1 MISYGYHRYPGRLFV
16 VEGTDGSGK
25 STQLALLYQWLKAE
39 GYPVFFSEWNS
50 SPLVKDTTRRAK
62 KRRLFTP
69 TTFSLLHATDFA
81 DRTER
86 DIIPPLK
93 AGAIVLADRYIYT
106 AFARDVARGC
116 DRAWV
121 REIYKF
127 AVKPTVGFFFRAP
140 LDVAIDRIAA
150 SRPSLKYYEA
160 GMDMD
165 WADDE
170 EESFKVFQGKI
181 LDEYDHMVS
190 EFGLTQID
198 ATQSIRTQQRQMRE
212 IVSRHLK
219 EKLKEKV
226 VLTGAPRFPAS
237 KSSLTAA
244 SSSSLRELTASGA
257 RHTSRCCA
265 PRWNRRAMLC
275 SIRA

>member
-1 MISYGYHRYPGRLFV
+1 MTMTAYGQHRFPGKLFV

-39 GYPVFFSEWNS
+39 GHHVFFSEWNS

-62 KRRLFTP
+62 KKHLFTP

-121 REIYKF
+121 REVYRF
-127 AVKPTVGFFFRAP
+127 AVRPTVAFFFRAP
-140 LDVAIDRIAA
+140 LDVAIDRIV
-150 SRPSLKYYEA
+150 SGRPQLKHYEA
-160 GMDMD
+160 GLDMQ
-165 WADDE
+165 WTDDP
-170 EESFKVFQGKI
+170 EESFTIFQGKI
-181 LDEYDHMVS
+181 LEEYDRMVA
-190 EFGLTQID
+190 EFGLTVID
-198 ATQSIRTQQRQMRE
+198 ATRKIERQQREMRK
-212 IVSRHLK
+212 IVMRHLNG
-219 EKLKEKV
+219 EAEE
-226 VLTGAPRFPAS
+226 
-237 KSSLTAA
+237 AA
-244 SSSSLRELTASGA
+244 
-257 RHTSRCCA
+257 
-265 PRWNRRAMLC
+265 
-275 SIRA
+275 

>member
-1 MISYGYHRYPGRLFV
+1 MISYGEHRFPGKLFV

-25 STQLALLYQWLKAE
+25 STQLALLHQWLIAE
-39 GYPVFFSEWNS
+39 GYPVVFSEWNS

-69 TTFSLLHATDFA
+69 TTFSLIHATDFA

-86 DIIPPLK
+86 DIIVPLK

-121 REIYKF
+121 RELYRF

-140 LDVAIDRIAA
+140 LNIAIDRIV
-150 SRPSLKYYEA
+150 SGRPQLKYYES

-165 WADDE
+165 WSDDP
-170 EESFKVFQGKI
+170 EESFTIFQGKI
-181 LDEYDHMVS
+181 LEEYDQMVE
-190 EFGLTQID
+190 EFGLTVID
-198 ATQSIRTQQRQMRE
+198 ATRSIEKQQK
-212 IVSRHLK
+212 IVRSIVTRYLNGGG
-219 EKLKEKV
+219 V
-226 VLTGAPRFPAS
+226 VG
-237 KSSLTAA
+237 K
-244 SSSSLRELTASGA
+244 
-257 RHTSRCCA
+257 
-265 PRWNRRAMLC
+265 
-275 SIRA
+275 

>member
-1 MISYGYHRYPGRLFV
+1 MTQSSRMISYGYHRYPGRLFV

-25 STQLALLYQWLKAE
+25 STQLALLYQWLKSE
-39 GYPVFFSEWNS
+39 GYSVFFSEWNS

-121 REIYKF
+121 RELYKF
-127 AVKPTVGFFFRAP
+127 AVKPTAAFFFRAP
-140 LDVAIDRIAA
+140 LEVAIDRIASA
-150 SRPSLKYYEA
+150 RPQLKYYEA
-160 GMDMD
+160 GMDMG

-170 EESFKVFQGKI
+170 EDSFKIFQGRI
-181 LDEYDHMVS
+181 LDEYDRMTN
-190 EFGLTQID
+190 EFGLTLID
-198 ATQSIRTQQRQMRE
+198 ATRPIHTQQKQMRE
-212 IVSRHLK
+212 IVSRYLR
-219 EKLKEKV
+219 EKLKEKAEP
-226 VLTGAPRFPAS
+226 T
-237 KSSLTAA
+237 K
-244 SSSSLRELTASGA
+244 
-257 RHTSRCCA
+257 
-265 PRWNRRAMLC
+265 
-275 SIRA
+275 

>member
-1 MISYGYHRYPGRLFV
+1 MISYGQHQFPGKLFV

-25 STQLALLYQWLKAE
+25 STQLTLLYQWLKAE

-50 SPLVKDTTRRAK
+50 SPLVKETTKRAK

-121 REIYKF
+121 REIYRF
-127 AVKPTVGFFFRAP
+127 AVKPTVAFFFRAP
-140 LDVAIDRIAA
+140 LDVAIDRII
-150 SRPSLKYYEA
+150 SGRPALKYYEA

-165 WADDE
+165 WADDA
-170 EESFKVFQGKI
+170 EESFKTFQGKI
-181 LDEYDHMVS
+181 LEEYDRMVE
-190 EFGLTQID
+190 EFGLTLID
-198 ATQSIRTQQRQMRE
+198 AKRSIEKQQREVRE
-212 IVSRHLK
+212 IVSRYLKK
-219 EKLKEKV
+219 EKLSKGKV
-226 VLTGAPRFPAS
+226 
-237 KSSLTAA
+237 AA
-244 SSSSLRELTASGA
+244 A
-257 RHTSRCCA
+257 R
-265 PRWNRRAMLC
+265 
-275 SIRA
+275 

>member
-1 MISYGYHRYPGRLFV
+1 MITYGHHQFPGKLFV

-69 TTFSLLHATDFA
+69 ATFSLLHATDFA
-81 DRTER
+81 DRTEH
-86 DIIPPLK
+86 DIFPPLK

-121 REIYKF
+121 RKIYSF
-127 AVKPTVGFFFRAP
+127 AVKPTAAFFFRAP
-140 LDVAIDRIAA
+140 LDVAVERIISA
-150 SRPSLKYYEA
+150 RPQLKYYEA
-160 GMDMD
+160 GMDME

-170 EESFKVFQGKI
+170 EESFKLFQGRI
-181 LDEYDHMVS
+181 LEEYDRMVD
-190 EFGLTQID
+190 EFGLTVID
-198 ATQSIRTQQRQMRE
+198 ATRSIEKQQREMRA
-212 IVSRHLK
+212 IVDTYLGK
-219 EKLKEKV
+219 EE
-226 VLTGAPRFPAS
+226 AR
-237 KSSLTAA
+237 AA
-244 SSSSLRELTASGA
+244 K
-257 RHTSRCCA
+257 
-265 PRWNRRAMLC
+265 
-275 SIRA
+275 

>member
-1 MISYGYHRYPGRLFV
+1 MISYGQHSFPGKLFV

-39 GYPVFFSEWNS
+39 GHPVFFSEWNS

-86 DIIPPLK
+86 DIVPPLK

-121 REIYKF
+121 RSLYRF
-127 AVKPTVGFFFRAP
+127 AVRPTVAFFFRAP
-140 LDVAIDRIAA
+140 LDVAIDRIV
-150 SRPSLKYYEA
+150 SGRPDLKYYEA
-160 GMDMD
+160 GLDMG
-165 WADDE
+165 WADDP
-170 EESFKVFQGKI
+170 EESFKNFQGRI
-181 LDEYDHMVS
+181 LEEYDRMVS
-190 EFGLTQID
+190 EFGLTVID
-198 ATQSIRTQQRQMRE
+198 ATRSIERQQREMRE
-212 IVSRHLK
+212 IVMRHLR
-219 EKLKEKV
+219 EREE
-226 VLTGAPRFPAS
+226 
-237 KSSLTAA
+237 AA
-244 SSSSLRELTASGA
+244 
-257 RHTSRCCA
+257 
-265 PRWNRRAMLC
+265 
-275 SIRA
+275 

>member
-1 MISYGYHRYPGRLFV
+1 MIPYGKHRLPGKLFV

-25 STQLALLYQWLKAE
+25 STQLSLLHQWLKSE

-69 TTFSLLHATDFA
+69 TSFSLLHATDFA

-121 REIYKF
+121 RNLYRF
-127 AVKPTVGFFFRAP
+127 AVKPTVAFFFRAP
-140 LDVAIDRIAA
+140 LDVAISRIVSA
-150 SRPSLKYYEA
+150 RPELKYYEA
-160 GMDMD
+160 GLDMD
-165 WADDE
+165 WADDA
-170 EESFKVFQGKI
+170 EESFRVFQGKI
-181 LDEYDHMVS
+181 LDEYDRMVS

-198 ATQSIRTQQRQMRE
+198 ATRSIEHQQREVRRIVMRYIE
-212 IVSRHLK
+212 GK
-219 EKLKEKV
+219 EQ
-226 VLTGAPRFPAS
+226 
-237 KSSLTAA
+237 AA
-244 SSSSLRELTASGA
+244 
-257 RHTSRCCA
+257 
-265 PRWNRRAMLC
+265 
-275 SIRA
+275 

>member
-1 MISYGYHRYPGRLFV
+1 MTSYGQHRFPGKLFV

-39 GYPVFFSEWNS
+39 GYSVFFSEWNS

-69 TTFSLLHATDFA
+69 ATFSLLHATDFA

-121 REIYKF
+121 RETYRF
-127 AVKPTVGFFFRAP
+127 AVRPTVAFFFRAP
-140 LDVAIDRIAA
+140 LDVAVDRILMG
-150 SRPSLKYYEA
+150 RPELKYYEA
-160 GMDMD
+160 GMDMN
-165 WADDE
+165 WADDP
-170 EESFKVFQGKI
+170 EESFRIFQGRI
-181 LDEYDHMVS
+181 LEEYDRMVE
-190 EFGLTQID
+190 EFGLTVID
-198 ATQSIRTQQRQMRE
+198 ATRSIERQQREMRR
-212 IVSRHLK
+212 IVMGHL
-219 EKLKEKV
+219 
-226 VLTGAPRFPAS
+226 GDP
-237 KSSLTAA
+237 
-244 SSSSLRELTASGA
+244 SGG
-257 RHTSRCCA
+257 
-265 PRWNRRAMLC
+265 
-275 SIRA
+275 